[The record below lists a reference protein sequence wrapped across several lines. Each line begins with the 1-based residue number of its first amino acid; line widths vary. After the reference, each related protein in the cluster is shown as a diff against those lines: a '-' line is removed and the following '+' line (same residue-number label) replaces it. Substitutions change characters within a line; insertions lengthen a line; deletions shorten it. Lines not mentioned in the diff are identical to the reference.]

1 MTIGD
6 PVLRTGK
13 PLSVELG
20 PGIMGSIFDGIQR
33 PLKDISDMT
42 DSIYI
47 PKGINVNSLGRDIKW
62 EYEPSRDLKV
72 GGHVAGGD
80 VIGLVHESVL
90 VKHRILVPPN
100 KCGTI
105 TYIAPPGSY
114 NINVSYLILFIDEF
128 LLF

>member
-33 PLKDISDMT
+33 PLKGIADLT

-47 PKGINVNSLGRDIKW
+47 PKGMLYSGKFDMNT
-62 EYEPSRDLKV
+62 
-72 GGHVAGGD
+72 
-80 VIGLVHESVL
+80 VL
-90 VKHRILVPPN
+90 L
-100 KCGTI
+100 
-105 TYIAPPGSY
+105 
-114 NINVSYLILFIDEF
+114 
-128 LLF
+128 